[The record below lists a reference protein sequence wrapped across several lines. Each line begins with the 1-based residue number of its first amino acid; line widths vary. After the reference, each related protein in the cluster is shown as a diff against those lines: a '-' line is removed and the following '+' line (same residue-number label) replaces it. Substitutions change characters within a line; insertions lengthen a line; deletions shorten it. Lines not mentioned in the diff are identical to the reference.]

1 MINQKKVS
9 NSSNDQPKID
19 QWHLLFPKK
28 KQKQRNIQYKS
39 LLIAYK
45 KRKYMLN
52 VDTKEEEKKT
62 QTNIYVAL
70 LRSPSR
76 TRSPFWV
83 IVPILWL

>member
-28 KQKQRNIQYKS
+28 QKQRNIQYKS

-45 KRKYMLN
+45 KRKY
-52 VDTKEEEKKT
+52 VKC
-62 QTNIYVAL
+62 
-70 LRSPSR
+70 RH
-76 TRSPFWV
+76 
-83 IVPILWL
+83 